1 MSLKTINGKS
11 IPLAPTDHRLLTLGV
26 FEQGQRGTLPDF
38 AGMDAEFFV
47 QEAAGQVVHQD
58 RAIAGAWGHETEREK
73 KNMRTKTN
81 AGEEVASR
89 DCRAGS
95 SLTQQHPPSSGIRV
109 KASGWQP
116 CVCPVT
122 VVSVTEAAHQKPPS
136 LSRQTETQRHWGEVT
151 QGHPPLPRKLCLIK
165 YCRWH
170 LWRCDQG
177 FCGSFAKLCFFLL
190 FFLPLTPPS
199 LLTKSCLSAPWCLF
213 NKTPR
218 LLQAV
223 KSKRAQELMCAK
235 EKKYWTAE
243 KQRTAQQLPFLRKI
257 LESSWKSADVDH
269 PLILGPARS
278 GTRATRTEILMAAWG
293 PRFTSG
299 LKTIYVCRWRRCER
313 GGAVGNLCV
322 HQLRLLRR
330 CTPETIRRVTAVT
343 SRCARGD
350 CVTSIAHTTGLY
362 DDTTSSGLEERLE
375 GWDTCQNKET
385 FSLPFV

>member
-1 MSLKTINGKS
+1 MIRDSVAVLQSCG
-11 IPLAPTDHRLLTLGV
+11 
-26 FEQGQRGTLPDF
+26 
-38 AGMDAEFFV
+38 FFF
-47 QEAAGQVVHQD
+47 
-58 RAIAGAWGHETEREK
+58 T
-73 KNMRTKTN
+73 T
-81 AGEEVASR
+81 
-89 DCRAGS
+89 
-95 SLTQQHPPSSGIRV
+95 
-109 KASGWQP
+109 
-116 CVCPVT
+116 
-122 VVSVTEAAHQKPPS
+122 
-136 LSRQTETQRHWGEVT
+136 
-151 QGHPPLPRKLCLIK
+151 
-165 YCRWH
+165 Y
-170 LWRCDQG
+170 
-177 FCGSFAKLCFFLL
+177 
-190 FFLPLTPPS
+190 TPPNP
-199 LLTKSCLSAPWCLF
+199 LTKSCLSAPWCLF

-235 EKKYWTAE
+235 GKKYWTAE

-278 GTRATRTEILMAAWG
+278 GTRATGTEILMAAWG

-299 LKTIYVCRWRRCER
+299 LEPIYVRRWRRCER

-322 HQLRLLRR
+322 HQLRLIRR

-343 SRCARGD
+343 SRCAWGD